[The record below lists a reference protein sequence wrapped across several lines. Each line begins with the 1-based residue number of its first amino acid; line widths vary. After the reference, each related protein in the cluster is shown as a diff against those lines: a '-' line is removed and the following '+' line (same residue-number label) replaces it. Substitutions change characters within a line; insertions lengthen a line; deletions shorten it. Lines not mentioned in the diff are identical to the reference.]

1 MLGVYFHSQVEFA
14 FFHNRNNLFI
24 FPIWEKKPLRLPLK
38 LLLLEPYFSV
48 HFCVRF
54 CLPEIIV
61 SLSISAGQNNKKK
74 TLMCATS
81 IAFGSNEGVLS
92 TSAMLLPSTTQPAAT
107 PTRLLNYLINLFRG
121 RTTEL
126 FTGNLKQLAGP
137 REQPFILSTQKLR
150 SKRC

>member
-1 MLGVYFHSQVEFA
+1 MKNDISITSRRGREKYIIPQKNCWIDVGC
-14 FFHNRNNLFI
+14 LF
-24 FPIWEKKPLRLPLK
+24 
-38 LLLLEPYFSV
+38 
-48 HFCVRF
+48 
-54 CLPEIIV
+54 
-61 SLSISAGQNNKKK
+61 SLSGRICFFPQQKQSLYFPHLGKKAFK
-74 TLMCATS
+74 TAFKTSPSGTVFFCPFLCVTS

-92 TSAMLLPSTTQPAAT
+92 TSAMLLPPTTQPAAT